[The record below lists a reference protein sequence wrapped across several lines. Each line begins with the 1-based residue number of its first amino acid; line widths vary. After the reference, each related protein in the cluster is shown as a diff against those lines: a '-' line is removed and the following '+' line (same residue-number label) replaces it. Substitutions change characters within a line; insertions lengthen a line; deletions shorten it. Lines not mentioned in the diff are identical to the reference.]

1 MQVQIRKMITR
12 PQEMRLKRHTIVLL
26 LRRLN
31 EKYPLMSIV
40 QRKEQPLEVVPV
52 AGQEEREVIR
62 RTQKTLLRE
71 EGEEITNAETQY
83 QA

>member
-1 MQVQIRKMITR
+1 
-12 PQEMRLKRHTIVLL
+12 MRLKRHTIVLL

-31 EKYPLMSIV
+31 EKYPLTSIV